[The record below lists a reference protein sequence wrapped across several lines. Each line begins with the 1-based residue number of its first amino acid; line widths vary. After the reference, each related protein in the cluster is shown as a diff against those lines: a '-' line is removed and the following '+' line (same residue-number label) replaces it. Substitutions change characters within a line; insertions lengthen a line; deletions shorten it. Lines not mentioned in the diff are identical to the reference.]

1 MSAAVESWL
10 TAQASGSPP
19 LAAQYDA
26 LRELYDRKL
35 WHQLTMKL
43 EEIVAMPDFQ
53 SGDRLVQLYDNV
65 VVDFEHKISPL
76 KLGHLAVAVSSRY
89 ADRAAAGAFM
99 GNVIEKLIENKQ
111 PGCEEPVLYLR
122 MHVALLR
129 VHEGRLAEARAAIEG
144 AEGKGALDAMASPDP
159 SVSAA
164 YHYVASQ
171 YHKAKQAFAEFYRE
185 GMLYLAHVSC
195 ETLPETTRRDLAVDL
210 SLAALLGDDV
220 YGFAELIAHP
230 ICGALAGTPF
240 SWLTEILH
248 AFNDGDLH
256 AYDALCVAH
265 ADALNAQ
272 PALVAHERKLREKIT
287 ILCLLQIVFAAPAD
301 EREIALQTIADRTK
315 LAVDGVE
322 YLLMKALSARLIE
335 GVVDQVAGKVNITW
349 VQPRVLL
356 LPQIAE
362 LGGRLD
368 GWIEKVRATAAAL
381 SEEVPQLAA
390 TA

>member
-1 MSAAVESWL
+1 M
-10 TAQASGSPP
+10 
-19 LAAQYDA
+19 
-26 LRELYDRKL
+26 
-35 WHQLTMKL
+35 
-43 EEIVAMPDFQ
+43 
-53 SGDRLVQLYDNV
+53 
-65 VVDFEHKISPL
+65 
-76 KLGHLAVAVSSRY
+76 
-89 ADRAAAGAFM
+89 
-99 GNVIEKLIENKQ
+99 
-111 PGCEEPVLYLR
+111 
-122 MHVALLR
+122 
-129 VHEGRLAEARAAIEG
+129 
-144 AEGKGALDAMASPDP
+144 
-159 SVSAA
+159 
-164 YHYVASQ
+164 ASQ

-230 ICGALAGTPF
+230 ILGALAGTPF
-240 SWLTEILH
+240 SWLTDILN

-287 ILCLLQIVFAAPAD
+287 ILCLLQIVFASPAD

-315 LAVDGVE
+315 LTVDGVE
-322 YLLMKALSARLIE
+322 FLLMKALSARLIE
-335 GVVDQVAGKVNITW
+335 GVIDQVAGKVNVTW

-356 LPQIAE
+356 PPQIAE

-368 GWIEKVRATAAAL
+368 GWIEKVRATGAAL

>member
-1 MSAAVESWL
+1 
-10 TAQASGSPP
+10 
-19 LAAQYDA
+19 
-26 LRELYDRKL
+26 
-35 WHQLTMKL
+35 
-43 EEIVAMPDFQ
+43 MP
-53 SGDRLVQLYDNV
+53 
-65 VVDFEHKISPL
+65 
-76 KLGHLAVAVSSRY
+76 
-89 ADRAAAGAFM
+89 
-99 GNVIEKLIENKQ
+99 
-111 PGCEEPVLYLR
+111 
-122 MHVALLR
+122 
-129 VHEGRLAEARAAIEG
+129 
-144 AEGKGALDAMASPDP
+144 SPDP

-230 ICGALAGTPF
+230 ILGALAGTPF
-240 SWLTEILH
+240 SWLTDILN

-287 ILCLLQIVFAAPAD
+287 ILCLLQIVFASPAD

-315 LAVDGVE
+315 LTVDGVE
-322 YLLMKALSARLIE
+322 FLLSEGAERASDRGRHRPGGGEGERHLGAAARAAAAANRRARRAARRLDRE
-335 GVVDQVAGKVNITW
+335 GRGHGSGA
-349 VQPRVLL
+349 
-356 LPQIAE
+356 
-362 LGGRLD
+362 LGG
-368 GWIEKVRATAAAL
+368 GA
-381 SEEVPQLAA
+381 QLAA
-390 TA
+390 TAWRGVM

>member
-1 MSAAVESWL
+1 
-10 TAQASGSPP
+10 
-19 LAAQYDA
+19 
-26 LRELYDRKL
+26 
-35 WHQLTMKL
+35 
-43 EEIVAMPDFQ
+43 MP
-53 SGDRLVQLYDNV
+53 
-65 VVDFEHKISPL
+65 
-76 KLGHLAVAVSSRY
+76 
-89 ADRAAAGAFM
+89 
-99 GNVIEKLIENKQ
+99 
-111 PGCEEPVLYLR
+111 
-122 MHVALLR
+122 
-129 VHEGRLAEARAAIEG
+129 
-144 AEGKGALDAMASPDP
+144 SPDP

-185 GMLYLAHVSC
+185 GMLYLAHVESS
-195 ETLPETTRRDLAVDL
+195 TLPESTKRDLAVDL

-230 ICGALAGTPF
+230 ICGALAGTTF
-240 SWLTEILH
+240 AWLVDILN

-256 AYDALCVAH
+256 AYDALCVKH

-287 ILCLLQIVFAAPAD
+287 ILCLLRIVFAAPAD
-301 EREIALQTIADRTK
+301 EREIDMETIAQRTK
-315 LAVDGVE
+315 LTVDGVE

-335 GVVDQVAGKVNITW
+335 GVIDQVAGKVNVTW

-368 GWIEKVRATAAAL
+368 GWIEKVRATGAAL